1 MYMLMCCMLKLTLS
15 SHHSPSGTID
25 PVSTTITNV
34 TDSSISVDWKEPITN
49 SSGVFFYDVKVSILD
64 DKERE
69 VPVLSTTTTET
80 EITVNNLPSDTIVS
94 VLIAAKVVEDNS
106 TITRILPTVA
116 RVATTLP
123 KGACTLIL
131 HIHQHTYISLYLVT
145 MIQDPYSTYHSSVS

>member
-1 MYMLMCCMLKLTLS
+1 MLMLTLS

-49 SSGVFFYDVKVSILD
+49 SSGIFFYDVKVSILD

-80 EITVNNLPSDTIVS
+80 EITVSNLPSDTIVS

-106 TITRILPTVA
+106 TITSILPTVA

-123 KGACTLIL
+123 KGTHVTTQLIYSHTNLICCTCL
-131 HIHQHTYISLYLVT
+131 HVVHDTCSFFCIHQCNAAY
-145 MIQDPYSTYHSSVS
+145 